1 MLTERVQKSEKF
13 QTTVFFIVVSI
24 IWGSSFILIKKGLV
38 VFSPMQV
45 ATIRIFFAS
54 LFLFPI
60 ALKNLKKIPEGK
72 TKYFIIA
79 GILGNLIPAILFAMA
94 QTKLNSSLSGILNA
108 LTPLFTLLF
117 AVFVFKIKV
126 SGFQIFGIVLGFAGI
141 IALSLLNSKGDF
153 GDFNV
158 YVWLIVVATIFYA
171 LNLIIIKIH
180 FSNIKSIIATSLSL
194 FFIGPVSLFYLF
206 TSDFFY
212 KMSNVPGAY
221 ESLFFVSLLGI
232 LGTAIAL
239 ALYMRLIQLNNA
251 IFASSVAYLIPIVAI
266 LWGLLDGEVLYP
278 MHYAGMA
285 MILTGI
291 YFSNKT

>member
-1 MLTERVQKSEKF
+1 
-13 QTTVFFIVVSI
+13 
-24 IWGSSFILIKKGLV
+24 
-38 VFSPMQV
+38 MQV

-60 ALKNLKKIPEGK
+60 ALKNIKKIPEGK

-126 SGFQIFGIVLGFAGI
+126 SGFQIFGIILGFAGI
-141 IALSLLNSKGDF
+141 IALSMLNSKGDF

-180 FSNIKSIIATSLSL
+180 FNNIKSIIATSLSL

-206 TSDFFY
+206 TTDFFY
-212 KMSNVPGAY
+212 KMENIPGAY

-239 ALYMRLIQLNNA
+239 ILYMRLIQLNSA

-278 MHYAGMA
+278 MHYAGML

>member
-13 QTTVFFIVVSI
+13 QSIIIFIVISI

-60 ALKNLKKIPEGK
+60 ALRNFKKIPAGK
-72 TKYFIIA
+72 TKYFII
-79 GILGNLIPAILFAMA
+79 GGMVGNLIPAFLFALA

-108 LTPLFTLLF
+108 LTPLFTLLLAAF
-117 AVFVFKIKV
+117 AFKVKV
-126 SGFQIFGIVLGFAGI
+126 SGFQIFGIILGFAGI
-141 IALSLLNSKGDF
+141 ISLSLLNSRGDF
-153 GDFNV
+153 GSMNI
-158 YVWLIVVATIFYA
+158 YVLLIVLATFFYG
-171 LNLIIIKIH
+171 LSLMIIKVH
-180 FSNIKSIIATSLSL
+180 FNNIKSIIATSFSL
-194 FFIGPVSLFYLF
+194 FFIGPVSLIYLF
-206 TSDFFY
+206 ATDFFY
-212 KMSNVPGAY
+212 IMANVPGAY
-221 ESLFFVSLLGI
+221 EALFYNSLLGI

-239 ALYMRLIQLNNA
+239 ILYMRLIQLNSA

-278 MHYAGMA
+278 MHYAGML